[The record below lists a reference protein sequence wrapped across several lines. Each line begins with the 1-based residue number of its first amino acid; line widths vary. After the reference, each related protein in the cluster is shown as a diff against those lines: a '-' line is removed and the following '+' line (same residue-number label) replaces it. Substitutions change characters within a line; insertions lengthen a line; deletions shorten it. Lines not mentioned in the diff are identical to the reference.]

1 MEGLAK
7 HIGLLGHLGEYGFK
21 RWLDGHASE
30 VLAEIGVKEGQMVL
44 DFGCGSGTYTIPAAK
59 LVGKNGTVYALD
71 VSSKALDRMEERAKQ
86 GGLRNIIRID
96 TTGKKRFH

>member
-30 VLAEIGVKEGQMVL
+30 VLAERGVKEGQVVL
-44 DFGCGSGTYTIPAAK
+44 DFSCGSGTYAVPAVK
-59 LVGKNGTVYALD
+59 SVGKNGKVYALD
-71 VSSKALDRMEERAKQ
+71 VSSKTLDRVEERAKQ
-86 GGLRNIIRID
+86 AEP
-96 TTGKKRFH
+96 